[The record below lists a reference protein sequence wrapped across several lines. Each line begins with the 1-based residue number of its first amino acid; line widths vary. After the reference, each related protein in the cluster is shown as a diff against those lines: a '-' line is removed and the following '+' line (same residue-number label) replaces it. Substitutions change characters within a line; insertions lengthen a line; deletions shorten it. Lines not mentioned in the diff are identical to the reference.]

1 MIGFVRI
8 AATDVVAERVT
19 ITLRR
24 GDGTVLGNVSSVGT
38 GQGGDEVASTEG
50 DDPPVEFALRIAR
63 ELARAKGETAID
75 VVDPDG
81 LWTPELGD
89 LADA

>member
-63 ELARAKGETAID
+63 ELAKAKGDDDDRHRRSARS
-75 VVDPDG
+75 
-81 LWTPELGD
+81 L
-89 LADA
+89 DARSWAS